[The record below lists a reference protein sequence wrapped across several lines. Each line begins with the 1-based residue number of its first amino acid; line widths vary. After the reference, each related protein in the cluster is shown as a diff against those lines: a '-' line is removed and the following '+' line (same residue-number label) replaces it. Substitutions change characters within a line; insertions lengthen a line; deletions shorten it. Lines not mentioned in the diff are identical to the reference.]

1 MRVPDRSAERSERSI
16 LAAFAA
22 WILLVCLVLGAP
34 LGLAYLIGWP
44 LTGVHVPHG
53 VPRDPWTMHTLIRCA
68 AFAAWL
74 LWAQFTACVIVELR
88 SALTGV
94 EIRARIPGSVLTR
107 GAARA
112 LVAVALTASVAAA
125 TATAASARPLAV
137 ATVGGASKLPAVP
150 AASGSVGLS
159 GVRAYVL
166 TDTAYS
172 DVPYN
177 DNADNTAVLTDAVA
191 PAASVSF
198 ETVQVSKGSINTG
211 SMHTASVPAA
221 ANMMALKYYVVEPP
235 GGRHHDSLWDIA
247 QRYLGDGRRYREI
260 FALNVGRLQPDGTQ
274 LQHASLI
281 RPGWVLV
288 LPADAQGPGL
298 SEQLPASSAASAPAA
313 QTPLPPIQSVP
324 TQPTQA
330 QPTQA
335 APAPAPAN
343 SSTGAHGA
351 NVNALGGNT
360 GVDNGTAPKTY
371 AMPPTA
377 TQHGGSQPAG
387 SQHTGSQ
394 NGTNGAAKTNGA
406 GGASGTNGA
415 AHSAQSPSSNA
426 MSHPVASRP
435 GAPDEQSVSQQAS
448 DGSVLHSIADVLPYV
463 ALIGSPVLAAA
474 LLAGLTAAARRRR
487 REHPAATII
496 APPDP
501 AIAEVERTIRAAASC
516 DTFNLA
522 DYALR
527 TLRGGCEAEGR
538 VPPRLRYAHTE
549 RGGLHL
555 VLDGPDPHAPAPWTV
570 LAGAQQWRIDRGTQP
585 PESECEP
592 AARQAVPYPLLL
604 AIGSQGEDQILVNLE
619 ASAGRCT
626 AVTGPSRQRR
636 AVLAAAAATLAAAP
650 WADQIRIEAV
660 GLPSEL
666 AMLSPER
673 LRVHP
678 DLPTALTALEEQAA
692 ATGPHLVRL
701 LVAESVGPEDTGRL
715 RVLTSGADGSTAA
728 LVGTDHPWP
737 DFTVFTVDP
746 VGRMRI
752 PGIPG
757 DLTASRLP
765 DALAAALGAL
775 FRAAA
780 APRYAP
786 AYRPADA
793 LPFGGVDLLD
803 RPVGV
808 RACILGPVELTG
820 VGPADAARGPL
831 FTEALVLL
839 LFNRAGLPAAVF
851 ARALWPRG
859 ITPAAR
865 DRMLRDMRDWLGNG
879 ADGPRLVIAPN
890 GLVRLSDDVRAD
902 WDEFQAA
909 YCEAGHLADAA
920 YHSVDGLGFGDQQ
933 WDAADAALV
942 RALQLVRGE
951 LLADRPPGR
960 YSWLGFGT
968 QETEV
973 PAVIGDAAHRLAT
986 QRLARGDAVGAQW
999 AAQQGLLGAPDDER
1013 LVQIKIRGIAAEGDR
1028 ERLRDVVADLKVRAW
1043 YRYGETDLHPST
1055 SAVVSELIEGLQGL
1069 RA

>member
-16 LAAFAA
+16 LAALAA
-22 WILLVCLVLGAP
+22 WILLGCLVLGAP

-44 LTGVHVPHG
+44 LAGVHIPHG
-53 VPRDPWTMHTLIRCA
+53 LPHDPWTTHTLVRWA
-68 AFAAWL
+68 MFAAWM
-74 LWAQFTACVIVELR
+74 LWAQFTACVIVEIR

-94 EIRARIPGSVLTR
+94 EIPTR
-107 GAARA
+107 LPGAAWSRGVARA
-112 LVAVALTASVAAA
+112 IIAVALTASVAGA

-137 ATVGGASKLPAVP
+137 ATVGVTPRLP

-159 GVRAYVL
+159 DARVYVSQQAVQSQPVL
-166 TDTAYS
+166 TDEG
-172 DVPYN
+172 
-177 DNADNTAVLTDAVA
+177 DNTAVLTDAAAHAAVSIETIEVTSGPITTA
-191 PAASVSF
+191 SSSSVLSAVTPSPTAAS
-198 ETVQVSKGSINTG
+198 
-211 SMHTASVPAA
+211 
-221 ANMMALKYYVVEPP
+221 MMTLKYYVVEPP

-298 SEQLPASSAASAPAA
+298 SEQLPASDAASTPSA
-313 QTPLPPIQSVP
+313 QIPLPPIQSVP
-324 TQPTQA
+324 TQP
-330 QPTQA
+330 
-335 APAPAPAN
+335 APAHAN
-343 SSTGAHGA
+343 NGA
-351 NVNALGGNT
+351 NGNGG
-360 GVDNGTAPKTY
+360 AASKAY
-371 AMPPTA
+371 AMP
-377 TQHGGSQPAG
+377 
-387 SQHTGSQ
+387 GSQ
-394 NGTNGAAKTNGA
+394 NGANGAH
-406 GGASGTNGA
+406 A
-415 AHSAQSPSSNA
+415 AQAPSAQSPSKQTASNA

-435 GAPDEQSVSQQAS
+435 AVPHEQPTGHQTS
-448 DGSVLHSIADVLPYV
+448 DSSVLHSIADVLPYV

-487 REHPAATII
+487 RDHPAATIV

-501 AIAEVERTIRAAASC
+501 AIAEVERTIRSAASC
-516 DTFNLA
+516 DTFILV
-522 DYALR
+522 DRALR
-527 TLRGGCEAEGR
+527 SLRGGCEAEGR
-538 VPPRLRYAHTE
+538 VPPRLRYARTDPDS
-549 RGGLHL
+549 LHL
-555 VLDGPDPHAPAPWTV
+555 VLDQPDTQAPAPWSV
-570 LAGAQQWRIDRGTQP
+570 LAGDQEWRFDRDAQS
-585 PESECEP
+585 PEPEP
-592 AARQAVPYPLLL
+592 ENEPVARRAVPYPLLL
-604 AIGSQGEDQILVNLE
+604 AIGSQGEEQILVNLE

-666 AMLSPER
+666 ALLSPER

-678 DLPTALTALEEQAA
+678 DLPTALSALEEQAA

-701 LVAESVGPEDTGRL
+701 LIAESVGPEDTGRL
-715 RVLTSGADGSTAA
+715 RVLTAGADGSTAA

-793 LPFGGVDLLD
+793 LPFGGLDLFE
-803 RPVGV
+803 RSAGV

-839 LFNRAGLPAAVF
+839 LFHRAGLPAAVF

-865 DRMLRDMRDWLGNG
+865 DRMLRDMRDWLGESI
-879 ADGPRLVIAPN
+879 DGPRLIVASD

-909 YCEAGHLADAA
+909 YREAGHLADMA
-920 YHSVDGLGFGDQQ
+920 YHSDNGLGFGVGEEQR
-933 WDAADAALV
+933 DAAEAALA
-942 RALQLVRGE
+942 RALDLVRGE